1 MQRIIGGDV
10 SSRGVKRARQGPC
23 WEPLARTLRAEPG
36 LYSAA
41 GPFGCFNLVAAA
53 MNAERL
59 KGNSDLVLL
68 VPQSDGQHVKVCMH
82 RALAP
87 LLFREETCKNMRNV
101 EARQAE
107 ITLTDEFDEGAIQ
120 AIVNAIYT
128 GKLPANL
135 TCETALTLMR
145 AAEFY
150 KQTNTLESVCAW
162 LAENTQPLEALF
174 VFDAAG
180 TLCEC
185 SSDQCLVDLRAKA
198 MRVVARNLP
207 DVLASGIFPK
217 FPSIVR
223 DLNFVPCEQAA
234 LDVATH
240 LAENGLP
247 EALEHVAFGVIPKPV
262 LARNIAFIEAS
273 VAASP
278 KLAAHFAASIVRPSS
293 RREYSLAGSVLAVAS
308 AGGAFAFFPGS
319 QRLYHLPRIFPE
331 SETSAPAVCDAG
343 LSLAV
348 VNGKILVVVLN
359 DCNRQVYAY
368 DEGRAAWTYEG
379 ETRWHSVTNSA
390 AAVSPDGRM
399 FLLGGAHDEDADK
412 DCEFRSADGKWEF
425 SHPLPNAR
433 SGGCAGFVRTGKD
446 FDPSLYYLGG
456 QHNEDGPS
464 NEVFVSPDGTY
475 AFVVAGRL
483 NEPRWDFAAAVV
495 EKKIYCFGGA
505 GFGSRRSCEVFDV
518 EKNTSRTIAD
528 APSDG
533 HMHSAWHRDGKIY
546 VATRTQLL
554 AYSIAADTWEIV
566 SDNFPFCAKAISF
579 E

>member
-1 MQRIIGGDV
+1 MQGIIGGGV
-10 SSRGVKRARQGPC
+10 SSRGVKRVRKGPC
-23 WEPLARTLRAEPG
+23 WQPRAKTLRAEPG
-36 LYSAA
+36 LYTAA
-41 GPFGCFNLVAAA
+41 GRFVCYNLVAAA

-107 ITLTDEFDEGAIQ
+107 ITLTDEFDEGTIQ
-120 AIVNAIYT
+120 AIVKGIYT
-128 GKLPANL
+128 GELPANL

-162 LAENTQPLEALF
+162 LAENVQPLEALF

-198 MRVVARNLP
+198 MRVIARNLP

-234 LDVATH
+234 LDVAKH
-240 LAENGLP
+240 LAENGRP
-247 EALEHVAFGVIPKPV
+247 EALEHAAFGVIPKPV

-308 AGGAFAFFPGS
+308 DGGAFAFFPGS

-412 DCEFRSADGKWEF
+412 DCEFRSTDGKWEF
-425 SHPLPNAR
+425 SLPLPNAR
-433 SGGCAGFVRTGKD
+433 SGGCAGFVRTADG
-446 FDPSLYYLGG
+446 DPSLYYLGG

-464 NEVFVSPDGTY
+464 NEVLVSPDGIY

-483 NEPRWDFAAAVV
+483 NEPRWKFAAAFV
-495 EKKIYCFGGA
+495 ENEIYCLGGA

-528 APSDG
+528 APIDE

-566 SDNFPFCAKAISF
+566 SDNFPCCAKAISF

>member
-1 MQRIIGGDV
+1 MQRIIGGGV
-10 SSRGVKRARQGPC
+10 SSRGVKRAREGPC
-23 WEPLARTLRAEPG
+23 WEPLAKTLRAQPE

-41 GPFGCFNLVAAA
+41 GPYACFNLVAAA
-53 MNAERL
+53 MNQERL
-59 KGNSDLVLL
+59 EGNSDLVLL
-68 VPQSDGQHVKVCMH
+68 VPQSDGQYGKVLMH

-87 LLFREETCKNMRNV
+87 LMFREQTCKNMKNV

-120 AIVNAIYT
+120 AIVNGIYT
-128 GKLPANL
+128 GELPANL

-162 LAENTQPLEALF
+162 LAENTQPLEAVF
-174 VFDAAG
+174 VFDAAD

-185 SSDQCLVDLRAKA
+185 SSDQCLVDLRTKA
-198 MRVVARNLP
+198 MRVIARNLP

-262 LARNIAFIEAS
+262 LARNIAVIEER

-293 RREYSLAGSVLAVAS
+293 RREYSLAGAILAVAPD
-308 AGGAFAFFPGS
+308 GGAFAFFPGS

-331 SETSAPAVCDAG
+331 SDTSAPAVCDAG

-348 VNGKILVVVLN
+348 VGGKILVVVLN

-399 FLLGGAHDEDADK
+399 FLLGGDHDGDADK
-412 DCEFRSADGKWEF
+412 DCEFRSTDGKWEF
-425 SHPLPNAR
+425 SRPLPNAR
-433 SGGCAGFVRTGKD
+433 SDGCAGFVGTD
-446 FDPSLYYLGG
+446 LYFVGG

-464 NEVFVSPDGTY
+464 NEVLVSPDGIY
-475 AFVVAGRL
+475 EFVVAGRL
-483 NEPRWDFAAAVV
+483 NEPRWDFAAAVDGN
-495 EKKIYCFGGA
+495 KIYCFGGA

-528 APSDG
+528 APSNG

-566 SDNFPFCAKAISF
+566 SDNFPCCAKAISF